1 MDIYQIIQ
9 ERSEEMLNQR
19 AATMSYEEMLH
30 NLKNNHAY
38 HSPEYQSALRKA
50 VTELDKRK

>member
-1 MDIYQIIQ
+1 MDIYQITQ
-9 ERSEEMLNQR
+9 ERSEEKLNQR

-38 HSPEYQSALRKA
+38 HSPEFQAALRKA
-50 VTELDKRK
+50 INELDKRK